1 MTHRLPHLNSL
12 RAFDAVARH
21 MSFAK
26 AAGEL
31 GVTPAAVSQQIKMLE
46 DYLGLELF
54 RRAKRAI
61 FLTDAA
67 QLMLPEV
74 REGFDL
80 VASGLSRARAQRV
93 RRYLVVS
100 ITPSVAA
107 RWLMPRLER
116 FNTLHPDIDIRL
128 NTTTQVIEFS
138 REDVDIAVR
147 YGGGNWPGL
156 EVIKLMSEEAFP
168 VCSPKLLKGGH
179 PLRNFGALR
188 YHTLIHDDSMPS
200 HSDFPTWAFWL
211 EAAGASE
218 IDATRG
224 LHVNA
229 SMLAIQAAI
238 DGQGVA
244 LGRSVLVHDDLAK
257 RRLVKPFNLTLPL
270 RFGYY
275 IVHPRK
281 PQADPAVK
289 AFKRWLLAEVGV
301 KE

>member
-26 AAGEL
+26 AAHEL

-100 ITPSVAA
+100 ITPSIAA
-107 RWLMPRLER
+107 KWLMPRLER
-116 FNTLHPDIDIRL
+116 FNTQHPDIDIRL
-128 NTTTQVIEFS
+128 NTTTRVIEFS

-147 YGGGNWPGL
+147 YGGGAWPGL
-156 EVIKLMSEEAFP
+156 EVIKLMSEEVFP
-168 VCSPKLLKGGH
+168 ICSPKLLKGGH
-179 PLRNFGALR
+179 PCVTSAR
-188 YHTLIHDDSMPS
+188 YATTRLSTTTRCRRTAISQRGPS
-200 HSDFPTWAFWL
+200 GWRPREHRESTPRAAF
-211 EAAGASE
+211 
-218 IDATRG
+218 T
-224 LHVNA
+224 
-229 SMLAIQAAI
+229 
-238 DGQGVA
+238 
-244 LGRSVLVHDDLAK
+244 
-257 RRLVKPFNLTLPL
+257 
-270 RFGYY
+270 
-275 IVHPRK
+275 
-281 PQADPAVK
+281 
-289 AFKRWLLAEVGV
+289 
-301 KE
+301 